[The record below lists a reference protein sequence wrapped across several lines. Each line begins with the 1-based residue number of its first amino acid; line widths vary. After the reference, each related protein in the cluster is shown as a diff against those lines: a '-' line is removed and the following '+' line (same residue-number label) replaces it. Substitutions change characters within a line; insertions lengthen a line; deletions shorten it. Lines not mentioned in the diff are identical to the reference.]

1 MTKFCVKKPFIIIVA
16 VIVVMIIGG
25 VSLSNM
31 QTDLLPNMEL
41 PYMLVITTEP
51 GASPEKVEKDV
62 TEVLESKLGTI
73 NGVEKIQSTSAENY
87 SMVMLVFADDTDMN
101 AALVRI
107 SQAVDTV
114 ELPEECGKPNI
125 MEIGMDML
133 ATMYAS
139 VEYEGKDIKEIT
151 QYVEET
157 MIPNI
162 ERQEGVASVSAS
174 GGVED
179 SVEIRLSKK
188 KIKKIN
194 DKILYQTN
202 EKLAEAQDKIDD
214 AESELKSAKGE
225 LENQKDNLSDTQN
238 STNDKLAEGYVKISN
253 AQATKAAY
261 ESSLNSLKASQAALE
276 AEKKIYEEAKIE
288 DAYNQMDA
296 ALAQMKEQAGAMASA
311 MGITIPGSV
320 EEALQDKANF
330 KKVIEFMKQS
340 APSDQTKEL
349 SVESVEKLY
358 DIVKVRIPQ
367 IDTEL
372 ANLSTE
378 IKAAEMVVNQMTSKM
393 KGLDDSQEELFSGAL
408 DAAAGFGSGQA
419 QMAAGL
425 TQIENASKELEDGK
439 KKLEDSKKAAIENS
453 NIESLLSLETLSGII
468 TSQNLAMPAGYV
480 EDKDGKQWLVK
491 VGENYTDEKELKD
504 MVLTKIKGVGTIR
517 LSDVAK
523 ITMIDNAGES
533 YAKMN
538 GKESVLL
545 SIYKASTANTSEVS
559 DNLKDAFEEMKEKD
573 KGLEVTPIMDQANY
587 ITQMIESLLTSI
599 LFGALLAILVLILFL
614 KDVKPT
620 IIVAFSI
627 PFSVLFAIVIMYFS
641 NMTLNMMTLS
651 GLCLGIGMLVDNSIV
666 VVENVYR
673 LRNKGLTPARAAVQ
687 GAKQVAAPIVA
698 STMTTICV
706 FLPMVFVSGVVS
718 QILIPFALTIT
729 YALVASLIVALTV
742 VPTFSSYAL
751 KKSSV
756 VKHRIFDKMKR
767 VYAKVLEFCLRFK
780 IVPLAI
786 SVLLLVVCTVQ
797 AFRTGLEMIGKS
809 VSEQISV
816 TLTLEKDIDKD
827 EAYKTADQVSDILTK
842 IDGIEKVAVMD
853 GNATAAATSVG
864 AGSGTN
870 DYSAFMFYIIPKED
884 VNTVSEIEDL
894 QKSIEEKTKK
904 VKCEEIAVS
913 SSGMDMS
920 ALSGSGLEVH
930 VYGDDSQKLIE
941 ISNDIMKMME
951 KIEGTDNISNGIEEA
966 DKQIHLMIDKDKAA
980 KKGLTVGQIF
990 QQLAG
995 KMTTEKSSIT
1005 LTKDAKDV
1013 EVNIVDK
1020 RNALTDKNILD
1031 TKVSATTMN
1040 DQGEQVTKEY
1050 KLSKFAKIVMEDS
1063 PKQLTRSNQTG
1074 YIAVTSETKDGYNT
1088 TLMSREMENKLKN
1101 YKTPE
1106 GYTVEIEGET
1116 EQVMDMVIQLLKAIA
1131 LGFLLIY
1138 LIMVAQFQSLLSP
1151 FIILFTI
1158 PLAFTGGMVGL
1169 IIFGESISAMAL
1181 MGFMILMGTVVNN
1194 GIVFVDYVN
1203 QLRLQGFTKHEALIA
1218 TGKTRIRPILMTAMT
1233 TILSMSVMIVSQDAG
1248 GSMQKPMA
1256 IVVCFGL
1263 IYATFM
1269 TLIVVPVMYDILYRR
1284 QPHSVDVGDDSID
1297 DVPDEVTEYF
1307 DELQI
1312 EKEEVEE
1319 EQKKKELRKQKH
1331 HK

>member
-16 VIVVMIIGG
+16 VIVIMIIGG
-25 VSLSNM
+25 VSLTNM

-62 TEVLESKLGTI
+62 TEVLESRLGTVS
-73 NGVEKIQSTSAENY
+73 GVETIRSTSAENY
-87 SMVMLVFADDTDMN
+87 SMVMLEFADDTDMN

-107 SQAVDTV
+107 SQAMDSVD
-114 ELPEECGKPNI
+114 LPEECGKPNI

-139 VEYEGKDIKEIT
+139 VEYDGKDIKEIT
-151 QYVEET
+151 QFVNDT
-157 MIPNI
+157 MIPYV

-174 GGVED
+174 GTVED
-179 SVEIRLSKK
+179 SVEVKLSKK
-188 KIKKIN
+188 KIDKIN

-202 EKLAEAQDKIDD
+202 EKLAEAQEKIDD
-214 AESELKSAKGE
+214 AEKELNSAKSE
-225 LENQKDNLSDTQN
+225 LENQKGKLADTQS
-238 STNDKLAEGYVKISN
+238 STNSQLADGYVQISN

-276 AEKKIYEEAKIE
+276 AEKKIYEDAKIE
-288 DAYNQMDA
+288 DTYNQMDGV
-296 ALAQMKEQAGAMASA
+296 LAQMKEKVGAMAEA
-311 MGITIPGSV
+311 MGITIPSSI
-320 EEALQDKANF
+320 EEGLKDKKNL
-330 KKVIEFMKQS
+330 KKVIDFMKQS

-349 SVESVEKLY
+349 SVESIEQLY
-358 DIVKVRIPQ
+358 NIVKVRIPQ

-372 ANLSTE
+372 ANLGTE
-378 IKAAEMVVNQMTSKM
+378 IKAAEAVVGQINSKM
-393 KGLDDSQEELFSGAL
+393 KDVDDSQKELFSGAL

-425 TQIENASKELEDGK
+425 TQIENAAKELEDGK
-439 KKLEDSKKAAIENS
+439 KALEDSKKAAIENA
-453 NIESLLSLETLSGII
+453 NIESLLTLETLSGII

-480 EDKDGKQWLVK
+480 EDKEGKQWLVK

-504 MVLTKIKGVGTIR
+504 MVLTKIKGIGTIR

-523 ITMIDNAGES
+523 VTVIDNAGES

-538 GKESVLL
+538 GKEAVLL

-559 DNLKDAFEEMKEKD
+559 NNLKDAFEEMQEKNE
-573 KGLEVTPIMDQANY
+573 GLEVTAMMDQADF
-587 ITQMIESLLTSI
+587 ITQMIQSILTSI
-599 LFGALLAILVLILFL
+599 LFGAILAIIVLVLFL

-641 NMTLNMMTLS
+641 GMTLNMMSLS

-673 LRNKGLTPARAAVQ
+673 LRNKGLSPARAAVQ

-698 STMTTICV
+698 STLTTICV
-706 FLPMVFVSGVVS
+706 FLPMVFVSGIVS

-751 KKSSV
+751 KKTSIIQH
-756 VKHRIFDKMKR
+756 KIFDKMKV
-767 VYAKVLEFCLRFK
+767 VYAKVLDLCLRFK

-786 SVLLLVVCTVQ
+786 SILLLVICTVQ
-797 AFRTGLEMIGKS
+797 AFRTGLEMIGES
-809 VSEQISV
+809 VSDQITITM
-816 TLTLEKDIDKD
+816 TLDKEIEKD
-827 EAYKTADQVSDILTK
+827 EAYARADEVSDILTK
-842 IDGIEKVAVMD
+842 VKGIKKVAIMD
-853 GNATAAATSVG
+853 GNATVAATSL
-864 AGSGTN
+864 GSGGGST
-870 DYSAFMFYIIPKED
+870 SHTTFIFYIIPED
-884 VNTVSEIEDL
+884 NINTVSEIENI
-894 QKSIEEKTKK
+894 QKDIEDATKN
-904 VKCEEIAVS
+904 VKCEELVVG
-913 SSGMDMS
+913 SSGMNIS

-930 VYGDDSQKLIE
+930 VYGDDSQKMIA
-941 ISNDIMKMME
+941 ISNDIMKKME
-951 KIEGTDNISNGIEEA
+951 KIEGTDNISNGIEEG
-966 DKQIHLMIDKDKAA
+966 DQQIHLMIDKDKAA

-995 KMTTEKSSIT
+995 KITTEKSSIT
-1005 LTKDAKDV
+1005 LTKDTRDI

-1020 RNALTDKNILD
+1020 RDTLTNDNILD
-1031 TKVSATTMN
+1031 MKVTATQMN
-1040 DQGEQVTKEY
+1040 DQGQQVTKEY
-1050 KLSKFAKIVMEDS
+1050 KLSKFAKIVLEDS
-1063 PKQLTRSNQTG
+1063 PKRLTRLNQTG
-1074 YIAVTSETKDGYNT
+1074 YMVVTAETKEGYNT
-1088 TLMSREMENKLKN
+1088 TLMSRELEKELKN

-1106 GYTVEIEGET
+1106 GYSVEIVGES
-1116 EQVMDMVIQLLKAIA
+1116 EQVMDMIYQLLKAIA
-1131 LGFLLIY
+1131 LGFVLIY
-1138 LIMVAQFQSLLSP
+1138 LVMVAQFQSLLSP

-1158 PLAFTGGMVGL
+1158 PLAFTGGMIGL
-1169 IIFGESISAMAL
+1169 ALWGETISAMAM

-1203 QLRLQGFTKHEALIA
+1203 QLRIQGLSKHEALIA
-1218 TGKTRIRPILMTAMT
+1218 TGKTRMRPILMTAMT
-1233 TILSMSVMIVSQDAG
+1233 TILSMSVMVFSQDAG
-1248 GSMQKPMA
+1248 GATQKPMA

-1269 TLIVVPVMYDILYRR
+1269 TLFIIPIMYDILYRR
-1284 QPHSVDVGDDSID
+1284 QPHTVDVGDDRID
-1297 DVPDEVTEYF
+1297 DIPDEVSEYLN
-1307 DELQI
+1307 EL
-1312 EKEEVEE
+1312 
-1319 EQKKKELRKQKH
+1319 KK
-1331 HK
+1331 

>member
-139 VEYEGKDIKEIT
+139 VEFKGKDIKEIT
-151 QYVEET
+151 EFVDET

-162 ERQEGVASVSAS
+162 ERQEGVASVSSS
-174 GGVED
+174 GGVDD

-225 LENQKDNLSDTQN
+225 LEGQKDKLSDTQS
-238 STNDKLAEGYVKISN
+238 STNGKLAEGYVKISN

-261 ESSLNSLKASQAALE
+261 ESSLNSLKASKAALE
-276 AEKKIYEEAKIE
+276 AEKKIYEDAKIE
-288 DAYNQMDA
+288 DAYNQMDK

-311 MGITIPGSV
+311 MGIEIPGSI
-320 EEALQDKANF
+320 EEGLKDKANF
-330 KKVIEFMKQS
+330 KKVIDFMKQS

-349 SVESVEKLY
+349 SVESMEQLYNIVE
-358 DIVKVRIPQ
+358 VRLPQ

-372 ANLSTE
+372 ANLATE
-378 IKAAEMVVNQMTSKM
+378 IKAAEMVVNQMSSKM
-393 KGLDDSQEELFSGAL
+393 EGLDDTQEQLFSGAL
-408 DAAAGFGSGQA
+408 DAAVGFGSGQA

-453 NIESLLSLETLSGII
+453 NIEALLSLDTLSGII

-491 VGENYTDEKELKD
+491 VGENYTDEKDLKN

-545 SIYKASTANTSEVS
+545 SIYKSSTANTSEVS
-559 DNLKDAFEEMKEKD
+559 DNLKDAFEEMQEKN
-573 KGLEVTPIMDQANY
+573 KGLEVTAIMDQADY
-587 ITQMIESLLTSI
+587 ITQMIESILTSI
-599 LFGALLAILVLILFL
+599 LFGAILAIIVLVLFL

-641 NMTLNMMTLS
+641 GMTLNMMSLS
-651 GLCLGIGMLVDNSIV
+651 GLCIGIGMLVDNSIV

-673 LRNKGLTPARAAVQ
+673 LRNKGLSPARAAVQ

-706 FLPMVFVSGVVS
+706 FIPMVFVSGVVS

-751 KKSSV
+751 KKTSPI
-756 VKHRIFDKMKR
+756 KHRVFDKMKR
-767 VYAKVLEFCLRFK
+767 EYAKVLEFCLRFK

-786 SVLLLVVCTVQ
+786 SILLLVVCTIQ
-797 AFRTGLEMIGKS
+797 AFSTGLEMMGES
-809 VSEQISV
+809 VSEQVNI
-816 TLTLEKDIDKD
+816 TLTLDKNVKKE
-827 EAYKTADQVSDILTK
+827 EAYETADQVSDILAK
-842 IDGIEKVAVMD
+842 MDEIEKVAVMD
-853 GNATAAATSVG
+853 GGAASAATALGG
-864 AGSGTN
+864 AGTN
-870 DYSAFMFYIIPKED
+870 NYTSFMFYIIPKND
-884 VNTVSEIEDL
+884 VNTVSEIKDL
-894 QKSIEEKTKK
+894 QKKIEEKTKN
-904 VKCEEIAVS
+904 VKCEELAVS

-920 ALSGSGLEVH
+920 AISGSGLEVH
-930 VYGDDSQKLIE
+930 IYGDDSQKLIE
-941 ISNDIMKMME
+941 ISNDIVKMME
-951 KIEGTDNISNGIEEA
+951 KIDGTDKVSNGIEEG
-966 DKQIHLMIDKDKAA
+966 DKQIHILIDKNKAS

-990 QQLAG
+990 QELAG

-1005 LTKDAKDV
+1005 LTKGAKDV

-1020 RNALTDKNILD
+1020 RNALNDKNLLD
-1031 TKVSATTMN
+1031 MKVTATKMN
-1040 DQGEQVTKEY
+1040 EQGEQVTKKY

-1063 PKQLTRSNQTG
+1063 PKQLTRMNQTG

-1088 TLMSREMENKLKN
+1088 TLLSRELEDELKN

-1106 GYTVEIEGET
+1106 GYSVEIEGET

-1131 LGFLLIY
+1131 LGFVLIY

-1158 PLAFTGGMVGL
+1158 PLAFTGGMIGL
-1169 IIFGESISAMAL
+1169 AVFGESISAMAL

-1203 QLRLQGFTKHEALIA
+1203 QLRLQGLTKHEALIA
-1218 TGKTRIRPILMTAMT
+1218 TGKTRMRPILMTAMT
-1233 TILSMSVMIVSQDAG
+1233 TILSMSVMIISQDAG
-1248 GSMQKPMA
+1248 GAMQKPMA

-1269 TLIVVPVMYDILYRR
+1269 TLFIVPVIYDILYRR
-1284 QPHSVDVGDDSID
+1284 QPHSIDVGDDSID
-1297 DVPDEVTEYF
+1297 DVPDEVSEYY
-1307 DELQI
+1307 DELQV
-1312 EKEEVEE
+1312 EKEEIEE
-1319 EQKKKELRKQKH
+1319 EQHKKELKKQKH